1 MKEQDSHLPFTLHLA
16 KVKKIHIHM
25 LNTYAKNT
33 FTIVHAKTAS
43 WRKHQQPTGRI
54 IPIGF
59 IERRITHVQNNIKKL
74 WVNRMLLK
82 GQKTSFFLFIS
93 SLAYNRPLWVPRL
106 SFSIKEALPS
116 HYKLNF
122 HLFGKYVYIL
132 TAKKKKKSTVITER
146 NKNVVYEKF
155 F

>member
-54 IPIGF
+54 IPNGF
-59 IERRITHVQNNIKKL
+59 IERRITYVQNNIKKL
-74 WVNRMLLK
+74 
-82 GQKTSFFLFIS
+82 
-93 SLAYNRPLWVPRL
+93 
-106 SFSIKEALPS
+106 
-116 HYKLNF
+116 
-122 HLFGKYVYIL
+122 
-132 TAKKKKKSTVITER
+132 
-146 NKNVVYEKF
+146 
-155 F
+155 